1 MAETANVASALGA
14 LPIVAPRVSF
24 GDERPRHR
32 GLSHHT
38 RSALALCLGSVR
50 VAWPS
55 GLDTPDGVEVV
66 EVDVSG
72 WELALRQPA
81 AAAHGPGSG
90 GRPVVLRGG
99 VRGRSARCCVTTP
112 APQRACGI
120 VPRAV
125 RIGVAKEIKSQ
136 EYRVA
141 LTPAGALELVQR
153 GHEVTVEQGA
163 GVGSGFADEAYTAVG
178 ARIAD
183 VDDVWGS
190 AELLLKVKEPIEP
203 EYRQLREGLTL
214 FTYLHIAADEPLTR
228 ALLDSGITAV
238 AYETVETSDRRLP
251 LLAPMSEV
259 AGRLAPQMG
268 AWALEKAHGGRG
280 ILLGGVPGV
289 PPAKVIVL
297 GGGVVGLNAAII
309 ALGMQADVWVLD
321 RSVDRMRE
329 LEIALD
335 GRVTLAMSNRLQI
348 EEVLAD
354 ADMVIGAVLVP
365 GALAPKLVTREMLGL
380 MRPGAVLVDVAI
392 DQGGCFETSH
402 ATTHDDP
409 IFEVD
414 GIVHYC
420 VANMPGAVPV
430 TSTKALT
437 NVTLPYVEAI
447 ADKGLP
453 RAIADDPALAKGVN
467 IARRQAHLRSCRRG
481 AQPRLHAALR
491 RRDGARSSHRVG
503 RSPFVAPPA
512 SSRLR
517 RAWLRFEGEI
527 LTTSAR
533 DGGRE
538 REDRGDVERELDQA
552 EDVVHRRT

>member
-1 MAETANVASALGA
+1 
-14 LPIVAPRVSF
+14 
-24 GDERPRHR
+24 
-32 GLSHHT
+32 
-38 RSALALCLGSVR
+38 VR
-50 VAWPS
+50 W
-55 GLDTPDGVEVV
+55 
-66 EVDVSG
+66 
-72 WELALRQPA
+72 
-81 AAAHGPGSG
+81 
-90 GRPVVLRGG
+90 
-99 VRGRSARCCVTTP
+99 
-112 APQRACGI
+112 CGI

-125 RIGVAKEIKSQ
+125 RIGVAKEIKQQ

-153 GHEVTVEQGA
+153 GHEVVVEHGA
-163 GVGSGFADEAYTAVG
+163 GVGSGFADDAYSAVG
-178 ARIAD
+178 ARLAD
-183 VDDVWGS
+183 VDEIWSS

-203 EYRQLREGLTL
+203 EYGRLREGLTL

-228 ALLDSGITAV
+228 ALLDSGVTGV
-238 AYETVETSDRRLP
+238 AYETVETADRRLP

-289 PPAKVIVL
+289 PPAKVVVL

-321 RSVDRMRE
+321 KSVDRMRD

-335 GRVTLAMSNRLQI
+335 GRVTLAMSNRLQV
-348 EEVLAD
+348 EEVLPD
-354 ADMVIGAVLVP
+354 ADMVIGAVLIP
-365 GALAPKLVTREMLGL
+365 GAVAPKLVTREMLSL
-380 MRPGAVLVDVAI
+380 MRPGSALVDVAI

-409 IFEVD
+409 VFEVD

-430 TSTKALT
+430 TSTKGLT

-447 ADKGLP
+447 ADKGLS

-467 IARRQAHLRSCRRG
+467 TLAGNLTYRAVAEAHGMPYTPLE
-481 AQPRLHAALR
+481 
-491 RRDGARSSHRVG
+491 DIE
-503 RSPFVAPPA
+503 
-512 SSRLR
+512 
-517 RAWLRFEGEI
+517 RAM
-527 LTTSAR
+527 
-533 DGGRE
+533 
-538 REDRGDVERELDQA
+538 V
-552 EDVVHRRT
+552 